1 MMGACRSHPRSHA
14 HVPRSHSRDR
24 PDIRRARRASAGEIA
39 TEDIA
44 ARLAALSATPK
55 GALTRGDIA
64 RYRELMTFTDD
75 FTFMSPFGGAPK
87 RGPLNDAQM
96 TAMGRFFR
104 DGVLKMDLIEAY
116 VSDGLAVLAVVEHYH
131 LTVGGLPAQDWTL
144 RVTLVY
150 RRYGAE
156 WRLAHRHADP
166 SRPSWTSQTQ
176 PPWRDK
182 PCGGHVRVSGAG
194 PAPAG

>member
-1 MMGACRSHPRSHA
+1 MHTS
-14 HVPRSHSRDR
+14 
-24 PDIRRARRASAGEIA
+24 RRAILATALTSAAPAVTSGGEIA
-39 TEDIA
+39 SHDIA
-44 ARLAALSATPK
+44 ARLAALSETAN
-55 GALTRGDIA
+55 GALMRGDIA
-64 RYRELMTFTDD
+64 RYSELITFTDD

-116 VSDGLAVLAVVEHYH
+116 VTEGIAVLAVVEHNH
-131 LTVGGLPAQDWTL
+131 VAVGGLPAQDWTL

-166 SRPSWTSQTQ
+166 LPAELDLAGAAALARQTM
-176 PPWRDK
+176 R
-182 PCGGHVRVSGAG
+182 
-194 PAPAG
+194 